1 MLEASLNGTSLDLVS
16 ENVKKLKILFP
27 EIVTEDKIDFAMLQ
41 AVLGQHIDH
50 ANERYSFTWQGK
62 VQALR
67 LSQTPSTGTLL
78 PCQEESKDWD
88 TTQNLYLEGD
98 NLEVLKLLQKAYHN
112 KVKAIYIDPPYNTGN
127 DFVYSDDYRDNLEN
141 YLRLTG
147 QKTEDGLKLSTN
159 SEKAGRYHTNWLNM
173 MYPRLRLAR
182 NLLTDD
188 GVIFISI
195 DDNELDNVKKLCN
208 EVFGENNFIDIFSW
222 VKTETPANLSKKTKK
237 AVEYILCYEKN
248 KNDHKFK
255 GLRKE
260 SKSSNG
266 LLNQSN
272 AVKRLVFPKQVVD
285 TSLADGVYQAGQ
297 YGTSSYKIILLED
310 TEVKDG
316 YFTKDVILEAN
327 FKWGQDKL
335 NKEIEAGTKISIKT
349 IAFSPSYEKKEY
361 EPEVPWNLINRSFNV
376 KTNEE
381 ASKELERLFGFKVF
395 DYPKPVSL
403 VKYLLN
409 FNVGQH
415 DVVLDFFSGSATT
428 AQAVLQLNAED
439 GGNRRFIMAQLPEPC
454 ALTSEAVKVGYKNI
468 CEIGKERIRRA
479 GAKMKAEQGSAV
491 EGLDIGFK
499 VFKLAS
505 SNFKKWN
512 PDLADLQTSLE
523 DMISNYVQGRTEMD
537 VVYEIM
543 LKYGIDLAVP
553 MEEYDVNGKKLY
565 SLGFGSL
572 VICLDDDI
580 TTALIDSII
589 QLKDKLAPEKMR
601 VVFKDNGFRNDA
613 VKTNSKEI
621 LKQAR
626 IGEFVTI

>member
-1 MLEASLNGTSLDLVS
+1 MLETFLNGTSLDLVS
-16 ENVKKLKILFP
+16 ENVKKLKVLFP
-27 EIVTEDKIDFAMLQ
+27 EIVTEDKINFEVLQ
-41 AVLGQHIDH
+41 AVLGEHLDH
-50 ANERYSFTWQGK
+50 ANERYRFTWQGK

-67 LSQTPSTGTLL
+67 LSQTPSTGTLR
-78 PCQEESKDWD
+78 PCQEESKEWD

-127 DFVYSDDYRDNLEN
+127 DFVYPDDYRDNVEN

-147 QKTEDGLKLSTN
+147 QKTEDGSKLSTN

-188 GVIFISI
+188 GLILISI
-195 DDNELDNVKKLCN
+195 DDHELDNLKKLCN

-248 KNDHKFK
+248 KNDYKFK

-272 AVKRLVFPKQVVD
+272 TVKRLVFPKHRVD

-297 YGTSSYKIILLED
+297 YGTSSYKISLLED
-310 TEVKDG
+310 TEVKTG
-316 YFTKDVILEAN
+316 YFTKDVILEGN

-335 NKEIEAGTKISIKT
+335 NKEVEAGTKISIKT

-428 AQAVLQLNAED
+428 AQAILQLNAED
-439 GGNRRFIMAQLPEPC
+439 GGNRRFIMVQLPEPC
-454 ALTSEAVKVGYKNI
+454 APASPAVRAGYKNI

-479 GAKMKAEQGSAV
+479 GAKMKAESAV
-491 EGLDIGFK
+491 AGLDAGFK

-512 PDLADLQTSLE
+512 PDLTDLQTSLE
-523 DMISNYVQGRTEMD
+523 DMVANYVQGRTEMD

-543 LKYGIDLAVP
+543 LKYGIDLTSPV
-553 MEEYDVNGKKLY
+553 EEYEISGKRLY
-565 SLGFGSL
+565 AISFGSL

-580 TTALIDSII
+580 TLALIDSII

-621 LKQAR
+621 LRQAK
-626 IGEFVTI
+626 IEEFVTI